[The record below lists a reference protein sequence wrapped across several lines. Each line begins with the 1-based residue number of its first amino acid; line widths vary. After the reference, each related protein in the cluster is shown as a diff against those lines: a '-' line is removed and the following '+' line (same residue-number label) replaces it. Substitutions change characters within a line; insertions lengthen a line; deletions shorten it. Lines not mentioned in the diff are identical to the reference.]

1 MIVRVTPE
9 SGAVNV
15 KDNNVVFEFDA
26 IVNDRGGQGDLSSLV
41 RLSPRDGAT
50 SVRWRRNRIEVRPRR
65 GFRPGTAYAVTLL
78 PGVADLNGNATRVSR
93 TVVFSTGP
101 TIPAFAIHGRVFDWI
116 GGRTAPDAPIEVIRL
131 PDSLL
136 YVGASDSTG
145 QFAIGPL
152 EAGSYSVRAVIDNN
166 RNRALDAGEPW
177 DTIGMSIGGEVPFIE
192 LLAVTRDTIA
202 PRLLTVSSSDSVTV
216 TASFDRLLASGS
228 FPTFPLFRI
237 VGADSAR
244 LTIARV
250 ETPTEHD
257 ALRAAQDTANRDP
270 AARDTLARRIPGT
283 VSAPKPSRPAPKKD
297 LVIVMDPLTPLRPGA
312 AYRITATNARG
323 LLGSARTSERVFT
336 APVRADSAKAPAER
350 KP

>member
-136 YVGASDSTG
+136 YVSSPLDRSRRGATPFAPSSTTI
-145 QFAIGPL
+145 AIGRSTPASRGIPSACRL
-152 EAGSYSVRAVIDNN
+152 E
-166 RNRALDAGEPW
+166 EKCH
-177 DTIGMSIGGEVPFIE
+177 
-192 LLAVTRDTIA
+192 
-202 PRLLTVSSSDSVTV
+202 SSNCW
-216 TASFDRLLASGS
+216 
-228 FPTFPLFRI
+228 P
-237 VGADSAR
+237 
-244 LTIARV
+244 
-250 ETPTEHD
+250 
-257 ALRAAQDTANRDP
+257 
-270 AARDTLARRIPGT
+270 
-283 VSAPKPSRPAPKKD
+283 
-297 LVIVMDPLTPLRPGA
+297 
-312 AYRITATNARG
+312 
-323 LLGSARTSERVFT
+323 
-336 APVRADSAKAPAER
+336 
-350 KP
+350 